1 MIVDCKMIAESI
13 MSELSDRVYKLKSVS
28 FFPTLAVVMVGDVF
42 SSRVYVNNKRKKCE
56 ELGIGFKEYVL
67 SNDVSQEEL
76 CDLVRKLNLDDSISS
91 VLVQFPLPGCID
103 KNLVL
108 KEISFEKDVDGFNEK
123 NVYSLYENCSDRFRL
138 LPCTAQAILKILE
151 SQNVNLSGKFCV
163 VINRSSIVGKP
174 VAMMLMHNDATVCVC
189 HSKTKNL
196 FDLCKKADII
206 ISGVGQANFVTSDMV
221 KDGAV
226 VIDVGISRNA
236 DGKVCG
242 DVDFENV
249 APKCSY
255 ITTVPGGVGL
265 VTVAILMENI
275 VKSAELQ
282 SQNRQK
288 L

>member
-1 MIVDCKMIAESI
+1 MIVDCKMISESI

-76 CDLVRKLNLDDSISS
+76 CDLVRKLNLDDSISG

-221 KDGAV
+221 EDGAV

-249 APKCSY
+249 SPKCSY

-265 VTVAILMENI
+265 VTVAMLMENV
-275 VKSAELQ
+275 VKSAEFQ

>member
-1 MIVDCKMIAESI
+1 MIVDCKMIAESV

-76 CDLVRKLNLDDSISS
+76 CDLVRKLNLDDSISGI
-91 VLVQFPLPGCID
+91 LVQFPLPDYID

-108 KEISFEKDVDGFNEK
+108 KEISFEKDVDGFTEK

-221 KDGAV
+221 EDGAV

-265 VTVAILMENI
+265 VTVAMLMENI
-275 VKSAELQ
+275 VKSAEFQ

>member
-1 MIVDCKMIAESI
+1 MIVDCKMISESI
-13 MSELSDRVYKLKSVS
+13 MSGLSDRVYKLKSVS
-28 FFPTLAVVMVGDVF
+28 FFPTLVVVMVGDIF

-76 CDLVRKLNLDDSISS
+76 CDLVRKLNLDDSISG

-108 KEISFEKDVDGFNEK
+108 KEISFEKDVDGFTEK

-206 ISGVGQANFVTSDMV
+206 ISGVGQANFVTSNMV

-265 VTVAILMENI
+265 VTVAMLMENV
-275 VKSAELQ
+275 VKSAEFQ
-282 SQNRQK
+282 S
-288 L
+288 